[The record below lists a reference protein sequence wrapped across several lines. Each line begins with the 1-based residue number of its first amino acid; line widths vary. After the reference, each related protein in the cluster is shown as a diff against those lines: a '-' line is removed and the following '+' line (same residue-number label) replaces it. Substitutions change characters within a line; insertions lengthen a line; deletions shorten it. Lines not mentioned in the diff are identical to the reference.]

1 MMPNV
6 ESIIEPTLARYI
18 DATKLEKLLKKI
30 FNEDIAVY
38 VSLPH
43 TVRGGPSGYF
53 QFRVVAEKDV
63 LGKEWGVQLHC
74 AETPHR
80 GSLAPSVPR
89 RGKQETC

>member
-6 ESIIEPTLARYI
+6 ESVIEPTLARYI

-43 TVRGGPSGYF
+43 TV
-53 QFRVVAEKDV
+53 
-63 LGKEWGVQLHC
+63 
-74 AETPHR
+74 
-80 GSLAPSVPR
+80 
-89 RGKQETC
+89 